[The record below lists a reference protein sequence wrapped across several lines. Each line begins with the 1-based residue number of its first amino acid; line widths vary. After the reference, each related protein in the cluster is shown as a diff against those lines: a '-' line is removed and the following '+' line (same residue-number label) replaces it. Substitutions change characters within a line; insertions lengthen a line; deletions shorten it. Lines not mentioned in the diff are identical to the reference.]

1 MSETRFC
8 ELCHEQ
14 VWFGAYG
21 TTKNHVNYTPNPYY
35 ESREKVCVDCI
46 ETLKTLPI
54 SRPEENDCKCGC
66 HPSGEPCDEC
76 NCGKDGK
83 PQLPVDGESHE

>member
-1 MSETRFC
+1 MSEERYC
-8 ELCHEQ
+8 VLCHNQ

-35 ESREKVCVDCI
+35 ESREKVCKDCI
-46 ETLKTLPI
+46 EVLKKLPVA
-54 SRPEENDCKCGC
+54 RPEEDNCVCGC
-66 HPSGEPCDEC
+66 HPSGEPCNEC

-83 PQLPVDGESHE
+83 SRPTPDGECKE